1 MTRRQLWSVQYALDH
16 APDRAAEDPAPDPAG
31 ADGLCGGRQAR
42 GSRYGNAGGFGLIGG
57 GYGDGDW
64 IDTQFREAGNAAV
77 GCGFITW
84 SMAQKPEV
92 LDRALAHKPR
102 AVMLS
107 FGDPRPF
114 AVRIKDAGAL
124 LICQVQ
130 SRADAEAAIAAD
142 ADIVIAQGA
151 EAGGHGE
158 KRATMT
164 LVPEVADMLAA
175 RAPNTLLCAAGGI
188 ADGRGLAAALMLG
201 ADGVLVG
208 TRLWASEEALVHDN
222 LKQAAL
228 TATGDDTV
236 RQSVTDIAR
245 GYDWPERFDIRVMR
259 NPFVEMWL
267 GQEQQL
273 RTAADIERPRY
284 AKAAAEGDASVVA
297 PIVGEAYRLDPV
309 DRTGRGHH
317 RADGRAGGDGLDA
330 WRPRRCGRGRLVRWR
345 SSASSIRPIA
355 RR

>member
-1 MTRRQLWSVQYALDH
+1 MPLITRMTERLKIAHPILL
-16 APDRAAEDPAPDPAG
+16 APMGFAA
-31 ADGLCGGRQAR
+31 GGKLAAAVT
-42 GSRYGNAGGFGLIGG
+42 NAGGLGLIGG

-64 IDTQFREAGNAAV
+64 IDTQFREAGNTSV

-107 FGDPRPF
+107 FADPRPF

-130 SRADAEAAIAAD
+130 SRADADAAILAD
-142 ADIVIAQGA
+142 ADIIVAQGA

-158 KRATMT
+158 KRATLT

-188 ADGRGLAAALMLG
+188 ADGRGLAAVLMLG

-245 GYDWPERFDIRVMR
+245 GYEWPERFDIRVMR

-267 GQEQQL
+267 GQEAQL
-273 RTAADIERPRY
+273 RAAADIERPRY

-297 PIVGEAYRLDPV
+297 PIVGEGIGLIRAIEPAATII
-309 DRTGRGHH
+309 DRMVSQAVMALQRGA
-317 RADGRAGGDGLDA
+317 RAVLIEED
-330 WRPRRCGRGRLVRWR
+330 
-345 SSASSIRPIA
+345 
-355 RR
+355 

>member
-1 MTRRQLWSVQYALDH
+1 MPLTTRLTERLKIAHPILL
-16 APDRAAEDPAPDPAG
+16 APMGFAA
-31 ADGLCGGRQAR
+31 GGKLAAAV
-42 GSRYGNAGGFGLIGG
+42 SNAGGLGLIGG

-64 IDTQFREAGNAAV
+64 LDTQFREAGNAVV

-92 LDRALAHKPR
+92 LDRALAHQPR

-142 ADIVIAQGA
+142 ADILIAQGA

-158 KRATMT
+158 KRATLT

-236 RQSVTDIAR
+236 RQSGTDIAR
-245 GYDWPERFDIRVMR
+245 GYDWPKRFDIRVMR

-284 AKAAAEGDASVVA
+284 AKAAADGDASVVA
-297 PIVGEAYRLDPV
+297 PIVGEAIGLIRAIEPAAVIIERMVAQAEMAL
-309 DRTGRGHH
+309 TRGA
-317 RADGRAGGDGLDA
+317 RAVVVEED
-330 WRPRRCGRGRLVRWR
+330 
-345 SSASSIRPIA
+345 
-355 RR
+355 

>member
-1 MTRRQLWSVQYALDH
+1 MPLTTRLTERLKIQHPILL
-16 APDRAAEDPAPDPAG
+16 APMGFAA
-31 ADGLCGGRQAR
+31 GGKLAAAVT
-42 GSRYGNAGGFGLIGG
+42 STGGFGLIGG

-92 LDRALAHKPR
+92 LDRALVHKPR

-130 SRADAEAAIAAD
+130 NRADAEVAIEAG
-142 ADIVIAQGA
+142 ADIIIAQGA
-151 EAGGHGE
+151 EAGGHGDT
-158 KRATMT
+158 RATMT

-175 RAPNTLLCAAGGI
+175 RAPKTLLCAAGGI
-188 ADGRGLAAALMLG
+188 ADGRGMAAALMLG

-208 TRLWASEEALVHDN
+208 TRLWASEEALVHAN

-245 GYDWPERFDIRVMR
+245 GYDWPDRFDIRVMR
-259 NPFVEMWL
+259 NAYVDMWL

-273 RTAADIERPRY
+273 RAAADIERPRY
-284 AKAAAEGDASVVA
+284 AKAATEGDASVVA
-297 PIVGEAYRLDPV
+297 PIVGEGIGLIRAIEPAAV
-309 DRTGRGHH
+309 IIDRMVNQAEMALRRGA
-317 RADGRAGGDGLDA
+317 RAV
-330 WRPRRCGRGRLVRWR
+330 LVEED
-345 SSASSIRPIA
+345 
-355 RR
+355 